1 MAPRQRKAARD
12 VAVATPAPPPE
23 ALARKRGPRAGTEN
37 ARRGGMAVRAKYG
50 HDFFA
55 RIGAKGG
62 QTVRERRGPEFYA
75 TIGRMGGLTTRKN
88 LGIKH
93 YERIGRMGGLRAK
106 KRAGQDEK
114 SK

>member
-1 MAPRQRKAARD
+1 MAPRQRKAARET
-12 VAVATPAPPPE
+12 AIATPPAPADAP
-23 ALARKRGPRAGTEN
+23 ARKRGPRAGTEN

-106 KRAGQDEK
+106 KRTGRDEQAK
-114 SK
+114 